1 MNKKKK
7 KKKNIKPVANIINSA
22 FQSTKGRNFAGL
34 TDLLT
39 FGGETVAWGR
49 LVNPPNSKV
58 CLFFDFFT
66 LTNFSSSPYTADLF
80 VDAIPP
86 GEILVSSNVGNLN
99 TNFANKFPVGQLQ
112 FNPGVD
118 GELIGGVN
126 TALRRVP
133 ANETVTSGQ
142 ISGKIIIAP
151 GNSILFFLTSN
162 EVVNARIGFEWWEGK
177 NIF

>member
-1 MNKKKK
+1 MGN
-7 KKKNIKPVANIINSA
+7 NIKPVANIINSA
-22 FQSTKGRNFAGL
+22 FQSSKGRNFAGL

-39 FGGETVAWGR
+39 FGDGTVAWGR
-49 LVNPPNSKV
+49 LLNPPNSKID
-58 CLFFDFFT
+58 LFFDFFT
-66 LTNFSSSPYTADLF
+66 LTNFSTSPYTANLF

-86 GEILVSSNVGNLN
+86 GEIFTSSNVGNLN
-99 TNFANKFPVGQLQ
+99 TNFNRTPMGKLQ
-112 FNPGVD
+112 FNPSVQ

-133 ANETVTSGQ
+133 ANETITSGQ

-151 GNSILFFLTSN
+151 GNSILFFLSSDA
-162 EVVNARIGFEWWEGK
+162 VVKARIGFEWWEGE